1 MNELV
6 KVQTTERGEQRVSAR
21 ELHKNLESRKRFSD
35 WWKQWGAKY
44 VQNIDYFA
52 GHSEVTTNQYGSTKP
67 MIDYFLTV
75 NTAKN
80 IAMLTDTPRGDE
92 IRDYFIRVEEAF
104 NSPEMM
110 MARAVKYADSQLLGY
125 QEKVRMLEA
134 DNAAMKPK
142 AIFADAVNASQQT
155 ILVGDLAKMISQN
168 GVEIGQNRLFK
179 WLREKGYLHKQ
190 GSQYNRPVQRFIDQ
204 GLFKVKESSHA
215 NPDGS
220 VKLTF
225 TTKVTGKGQQ
235 YFINKFLSVHLEEV

>member
-1 MNELV
+1 MNNLI
-6 KVQTTERGEQRVSAR
+6 KVVTTERGDQRVSAR
-21 ELHKNLESRKRFSD
+21 ELHKNLESKKRFSD
-35 WWKQWGAKY
+35 WWKQWGYKFAKDL
-44 VQNIDYFA
+44 DYTLSPESDVVIGNGA
-52 GHSEVTTNQYGSTKP
+52 VRK
-67 MIDYFLTV
+67 MVDYSLTV
-75 NTAKN
+75 NMAKN

-125 QEKVRMLEA
+125 QERVRMLEA
-134 DNAAMKPK
+134 DNAVMKPK
-142 AIFADAVNASQQT
+142 AIFADAVNVSQQT

-235 YFINKFLSVHLEEV
+235 YFINKFLNADTEQV